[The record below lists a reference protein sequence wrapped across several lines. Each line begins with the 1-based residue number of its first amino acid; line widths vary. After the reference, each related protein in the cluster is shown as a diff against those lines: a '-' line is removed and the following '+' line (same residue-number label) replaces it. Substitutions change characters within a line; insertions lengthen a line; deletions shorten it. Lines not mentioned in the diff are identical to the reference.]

1 MVFMQA
7 LSRPRSQTASDREL
21 AKKGMAFEE
30 DRLPRLTE
38 LGRHRCC
45 EGLAARET
53 LMSVAHFEQER
64 QEMIAAIR
72 VIAEHLA
79 DEIGKAALDDRVL
92 RAMQKCRGTS
102 SFRSRSRIMLT

>member
-1 MVFMQA
+1 
-7 LSRPRSQTASDREL
+7 
-21 AKKGMAFEE
+21 
-30 DRLPRLTE
+30 
-38 LGRHRCC
+38 
-45 EGLAARET
+45 
-53 LMSVAHFEQER
+53 MSVAHFEQER

>member
-45 EGLAARET
+45 EISLPE
-53 LMSVAHFEQER
+53 
-64 QEMIAAIR
+64 
-72 VIAEHLA
+72 
-79 DEIGKAALDDRVL
+79 K
-92 RAMQKCRGTS
+92 
-102 SFRSRSRIMLT
+102 RS